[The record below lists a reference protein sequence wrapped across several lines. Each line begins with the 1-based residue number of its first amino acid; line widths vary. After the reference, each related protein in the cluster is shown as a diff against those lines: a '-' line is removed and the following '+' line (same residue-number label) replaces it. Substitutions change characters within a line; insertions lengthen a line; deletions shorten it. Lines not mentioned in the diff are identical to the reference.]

1 MLIGGKEGFLTYD
14 GKEGDGKEGEGK
26 EGDGKEDEGKEGEGR
41 EGDGREGDGKEG
53 EGKEGDVLQLGLA
66 RIALFQGRHRS
77 SESDPSLGRPT
88 PEFLLSKPTQQQRN

>member
-1 MLIGGKEGFLTYD
+1 MPIRGKEGFLTYD

-41 EGDGREGDGKEG
+41 EGDG
-53 EGKEGDVLQLGLA
+53 KEGDVLQLGLA

-77 SESDPSLGRPT
+77 SESDPSLGGPT
-88 PEFLLSKPTQQQRN
+88 PELLLSKPTQQQRN